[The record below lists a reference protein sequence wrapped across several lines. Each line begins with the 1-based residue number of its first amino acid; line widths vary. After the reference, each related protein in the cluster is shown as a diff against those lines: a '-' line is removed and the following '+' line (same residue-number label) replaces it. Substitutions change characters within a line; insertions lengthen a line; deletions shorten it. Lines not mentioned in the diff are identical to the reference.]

1 METAAEAPLPSSEAK
16 DSALDLE
23 ALAGI
28 VLEILRREL
37 LLESDRIG
45 K

>member
-1 METAAEAPLPSSEAK
+1 METAAEAQPQSPEAK

-28 VLEILRREL
+28 VLEIMRREL